1 VAVNEESGESGG
13 RGGRGGWRARTASV
27 RDLPRL

>member
-1 VAVNEESGESGG
+1 MAVNEESGESGG